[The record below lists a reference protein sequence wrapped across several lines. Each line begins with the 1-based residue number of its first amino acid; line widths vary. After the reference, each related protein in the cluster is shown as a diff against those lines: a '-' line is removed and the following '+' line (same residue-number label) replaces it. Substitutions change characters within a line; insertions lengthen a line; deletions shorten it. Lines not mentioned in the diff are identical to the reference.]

1 MEDRSSMNFDE
12 KVELIE
18 LLEERTL
25 SDFERR
31 KRRMRAAEARLWGI
45 DNKGQPRLTGLAELI
60 SKARHNTFAYEKGR
74 YDDIQHLT
82 RDEFIVMNFGFV
94 PGEIEAGKG

>member
-1 MEDRSSMNFDE
+1 MNFDE

-31 KRRMRAAEARLWGI
+31 KRRMRAAEARLWGT
-45 DNKGQPRLTGLAELI
+45 DDKGQPRLTGLAELI
-60 SKARHNTFAYEKGR
+60 SKARHNTYAYEEGR

-82 RDEFIVMNFGFV
+82 RDEYMVVNGGFL
-94 PGEIEAGKG
+94 PGEIEAREG